1 MHCMQLS
8 FLGQSKQGPVQFILF
23 LISFLLPPPCY
34 FSSKDFSC
42 VSNLS

>member
-23 LISFLLPPPCY
+23 FDFVPFTTTLLLL
-34 FSSKDFSC
+34 FQR
-42 VSNLS
+42 L